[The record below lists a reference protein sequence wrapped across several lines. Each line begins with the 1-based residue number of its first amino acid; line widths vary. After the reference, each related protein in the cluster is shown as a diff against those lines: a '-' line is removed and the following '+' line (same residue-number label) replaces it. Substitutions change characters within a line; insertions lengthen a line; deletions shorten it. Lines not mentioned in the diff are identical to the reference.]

1 MIILGFALW
10 ASTVWMTGFLLVS
23 ATPARTLP
31 RGEIAAVAGVVGSAA
46 LPLMLFLLNWLTGWP
61 IISQGVIGDIFI
73 GALTLTEAALLARL
87 TLGKPVRPGAG
98 ADAAKNRTRARRRP
112 GSNRAG
118 DAVLIAVL
126 SVALAAFY
134 YWLWR
139 GVRRPIFG
147 WDEYSFWLYAA
158 KALLVHGGSGSA
170 MVHDPYAS
178 YPLSFPYLV
187 AWCYRLTGGLSI
199 ERAKW
204 VTPAVTTAF
213 FWSLYMVMRRFR
225 VRPALALLGVV
236 LAAWGSQMILWYN
249 LIAYG
254 EMAYV
259 CVYVLALLYAA
270 SWLNVR
276 EPAHRSADLFM
287 FALLLGLSAFVRV
300 DGVYV
305 AIMTLIILMVV
316 GGARQ
321 VRQRGQNRRLA
332 AFALVFPIVCW
343 EGFKLAHHVRA
354 GWTSRITLGELGVR
368 LQPAFLS
375 RVVAAVWFTMTNFTV
390 YPIVLLLFFMTVM
403 TVVSRNRIT
412 LFLVLVAYA
421 QIVYLLA
428 AYVSVFSVF
437 EALHASSLDRYMLRI
452 DPITAAA
459 FIIWLASASDKRP
472 AVAAQTGETEAGE
485 TADPEPIRS
494 SLARRR
500 ERPRRE

>member
-1 MIILGFALW
+1 MILGFALW
-10 ASTVWMTGFLLVS
+10 ASTIWMTGFLLVG
-23 ATPARTLP
+23 ATPAKTLP
-31 RGEIAAVAGVVGSAA
+31 LKERAAVGGVVGSAA
-46 LPLMLFLLNWLTGWP
+46 LPLMLFVLNWLTGWP

-87 TLGKPVRPGAG
+87 AWGRPPRPRA
-98 ADAAKNRTRARRRP
+98 TRAHDRTLT
-112 GSNRAG
+112 RAARISHSRKTR
-118 DAVLIAVL
+118 DAVLITVL
-126 SVALAAFY
+126 LAALAAFY

-170 MVHDPYAS
+170 MVHDAYAS

-187 AWCYRLTGGLSI
+187 AWCYRLTGGVSI

-213 FWSLYMVMRRFR
+213 FWSLYMVLRRFR

-259 CVYVLALLYAA
+259 CVYVLALLYGA
-270 SWLNVR
+270 SWLDKR
-276 EPAHRSADLFM
+276 ESPHRSADLFM

-305 AIMTLIILMVV
+305 AIMTLITLMAA
-316 GGARQ
+316 GGAR
-321 VRQRGQNRRLA
+321 VIRQRGQNRSLA
-332 AFALVFPIVCW
+332 AFALVFPFVCW
-343 EGFKLAHHVRA
+343 EGFKLAHHVHA
-354 GWTSRITLGELGVR
+354 GWTSRITLGELGAR
-368 LQPAFLS
+368 LQPAFLT

-390 YPIVLLLFFMTVM
+390 YPIVLLLFFMTVIAL
-403 TVVSRNRIT
+403 VFRNRTT
-412 LFLVLVAYA
+412 LFLILIAYA

-437 EALHASSLDRYMLRI
+437 EALHASSLDRYLLRI

-459 FIIWLASASDKRP
+459 FIIWLATAADKRP
-472 AVAAQTGETEAGE
+472 AAERDGGET
-485 TADPEPIRS
+485 DDQEPIRPS
-494 SLARRR
+494 PARRR
-500 ERPRRE
+500 ARPRGE